1 MERVSRE
8 QLEQFAAYGVATVYE
23 AAGRQGL
30 IDIPLIPLIP
40 GTAVAGPALPAFC
53 GQDDNLMVTR

>member
-40 GTAVAGPALPAFC
+40 GTAVAGPALPASA
-53 GQDDNLMVTR
+53 GRTTT